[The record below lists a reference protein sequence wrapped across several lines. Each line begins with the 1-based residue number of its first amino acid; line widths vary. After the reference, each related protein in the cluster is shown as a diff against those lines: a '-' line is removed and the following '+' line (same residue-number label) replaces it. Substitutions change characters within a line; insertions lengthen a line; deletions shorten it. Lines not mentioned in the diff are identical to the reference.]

1 MFCDFG
7 LRAWDGKQIRDPQ
20 SAMDPLR
27 VVFNGDLTTGQD
39 YSDNASRFIY
49 FPRAC
54 LEMIKAFDL
63 KLDIIHCNDYQ
74 TALVPAYLKLVYRD
88 DPDFK
93 NTATLYTIHNIQ
105 NQGRYPREVMELI
118 NVGYEHFYAAGP
130 FEYYDQVNLMK
141 AGLVYADLCS

>member
-39 YSDNASRFIY
+39 Y
-49 FPRAC
+49 
-54 LEMIKAFDL
+54 
-63 KLDIIHCNDYQ
+63 
-74 TALVPAYLKLVYRD
+74 
-88 DPDFK
+88 PDFE

-105 NQGRYPREVMELI
+105 YQGRSPREVMELI
-118 NVGYEHFYAAGP
+118 NAGYEHFYAAGP